1 MRLRIDPEVRA
12 GGSTPV
18 SKKLLSIVV
27 AAWAISCT
35 SCGNSS
41 GLYPVTGSV
50 TYRGEPATG
59 ASVTFVKKGAADPAR
74 DRIAQGTVAEDG
86 TFALEGPA
94 GAGLPPG
101 EYAVLVEWK
110 EGAGTKKGR
119 SPGLSAPDRLKRK
132 YLDSTKPLL
141 SATVE
146 AKSNRLAPFEL
157 Q

>member
-1 MRLRIDPEVRA
+1 M
-12 GGSTPV
+12 T
-18 SKKLLSIVV
+18 KKFLALAL

-35 SCGNSS
+35 SCGNSA
-41 GLYPVTGSV
+41 GLYPVAGSV
-50 TYRGEPATG
+50 TYRGGPAVG
-59 ASVTFVKKGAADPAR
+59 ASVTFVKKGAADPAH
-74 DRIAQGTVAEDG
+74 DPTAQGTVEEDG
-86 TFALEGPA
+86 SFTLTGPA

-110 EGAGTKKGR
+110 EGAGKKKGR
-119 SPGLSAPDRLKRK
+119 SPGLSAPDRLKHK
-132 YLDSTKPLL
+132 YLDSVKPLL